1 MVYKIK
7 FFCGEGRGY
16 FIKAPELSN
25 IKFDS
30 ERRRSRSRYSVSTT
44 GLFWGQTSPE
54 KVVEVWEMI
63 KSGKNNYVD
72 LKNKGY
78 RNALEILT
86 TTVSVQRNGD
96 KLVILKSLNEV
107 FKTINESDTI
117 CYVKELLDEKD
128 SIKSL
133 EVGEKLND
141 KFHRNWLESSKLRYG
156 NALLKW
162 SKFLNKKF
170 EG

>member
-1 MVYKIK
+1 M
-7 FFCGEGRGY
+7 RL
-16 FIKAPELSN
+16 P
-25 IKFDS
+25 
-30 ERRRSRSRYSVSTT
+30 
-44 GLFWGQTSPE
+44 GQ
-54 KVVEVWEMI
+54 VQ
-63 KSGKNNYVD
+63 KNNIRFY
-72 LKNKGY
+72 NKGY

-96 KLVILKSLNEV
+96 ELAILKSLNEV

-117 CYVKELLDEKD
+117 CYVKELLSENDR
-128 SIKSL
+128 IKSL

-170 EG
+170 EE